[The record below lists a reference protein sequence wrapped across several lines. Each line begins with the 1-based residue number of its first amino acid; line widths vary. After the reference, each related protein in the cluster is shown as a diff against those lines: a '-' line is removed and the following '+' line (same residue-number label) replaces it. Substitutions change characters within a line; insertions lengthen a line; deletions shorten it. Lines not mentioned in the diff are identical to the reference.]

1 MTDSLRVLW
10 GAAAVALSVGLAT
23 AVSAAEPQDN
33 RCWGEVA
40 SQLAQADSADG
51 LTGGGM
57 GLHSRSETAANING
71 GFANSGNPF
80 GQDQPRAGVG
90 NVSAGAPH
98 NTHPSE
104 GGNGQHAA
112 NNGEGFTQIV
122 NAVTGEPVAADGSN
136 LETFE
141 CSTLDQEVVP

>member
-1 MTDSLRVLW
+1 MTGTLRKLSGA
-10 GAAAVALSVGLAT
+10 GAAALSLTLAI
-23 AVSAAEPQDN
+23 AASAAEPQDN

-40 SQLAQADSADG
+40 SQLAQAESADG
-51 LTGGGM
+51 LKGGGM
-57 GLHSRSETAANING
+57 GLHSRSGTAADING
-71 GFANSGNPF
+71 GFANSDNPF
-80 GQDQPRAGVG
+80 GQTQPRAGVG

-112 NNGEGFTQIV
+112 NNGEGFTQLV
-122 NAVTGEPVAADGSN
+122 NAVTGEPVADDGSN

-141 CSTLDQEVVP
+141 CSTLDQEVLP

>member
-1 MTDSLRVLW
+1 MMVLLRKLPAA
-10 GAAAVALSVGLAT
+10 GALGLCFGLAT
-23 AVSAAEPQDN
+23 AASAAEPQDN

-40 SQLAQADSADG
+40 SQLAQAESADG

-71 GFANSGNPF
+71 GFANSANPF
-80 GQDQPRAGVG
+80 GQNQPRAGVG
-90 NVSAGAPH
+90 NVSAGPPH
-98 NTHPSE
+98 NTHPSD

-112 NNGEGFTQIV
+112 NNGEGFTQLV
-122 NAVTGEPVAADGSN
+122 NAVTGDPVAADGSN

-141 CSTLDQEVVP
+141 CSTLDQEVLP